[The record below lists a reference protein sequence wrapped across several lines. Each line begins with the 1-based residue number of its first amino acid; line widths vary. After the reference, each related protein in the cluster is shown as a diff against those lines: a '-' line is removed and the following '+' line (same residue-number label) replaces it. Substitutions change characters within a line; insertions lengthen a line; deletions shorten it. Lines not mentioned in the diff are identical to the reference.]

1 MSATAYH
8 MVHYREFKPT
18 GLPGDASLEG
28 LVRQSLSGTGP
39 SGLPRW
45 EAINDRLMP
54 LETDVEFELVLNR
67 VADLSSA
74 VFGEMCLVHSKGLQ
88 ALLQMKAKK
97 HQLSTLTLAE
107 IYELLES
114 GAPEGTKY
122 IRGLSYFLVIG
133 NHFFF
138 IRTQSLNEAHV
149 QTYID
154 WLLRTD
160 PKVVPQGA
168 TTLLEARI
176 DPSISAKDIGEIKAL
191 RVSGPNFPQMSVA
204 PASPA
209 QEKERTTTR
218 KVADKFVQFEKAF
231 AVAKTILGET
241 EAIALAES
249 LGPQERLVVD
259 AQFKVK
265 GKRTEQSRAKLK
277 ELAKSLDTM
286 TEGKITVE
294 GRNGKLID
302 KNLVL
307 RTNMPF
313 SVDQHGSVLLD
324 FDNVADQ
331 LQKVYGRF
339 VEDELIE
346 A

>member
-1 MSATAYH
+1 
-8 MVHYREFKPT
+8 MVHYREFQPT
-18 GLPGDASLEG
+18 GVTAGASLEVF
-28 LVRQSLSGTGP
+28 VRKALSGKGP

-45 EAINDRLMP
+45 EAINDRLMT
-54 LETDVEFELVLNR
+54 LETDAEFELVLNR

-88 ALLQMKAKK
+88 TLLQMKAKK

-107 IYELLES
+107 IYDLLES

-122 IRGLSYFLVIG
+122 IRGLCYFLAIG
-133 NHFFF
+133 DHFFF
-138 IRTQSLNEAHV
+138 IRTQALNENHIQAYV
-149 QTYID
+149 D

-160 PKVVPQGA
+160 PKLVPA
-168 TTLLEARI
+168 EAVTPLEARI
-176 DPSISAKDIGEIKAL
+176 DPSISPKDIGEIKAL
-191 RVSGPNFPQMSVA
+191 RISGPSFPQMSVA
-204 PASPA
+204 PANDV
-209 QEKERTTTR
+209 QEKERATTR
-218 KVADKFVQFEKAF
+218 KIADRFVQFERAF

-241 EAIALAES
+241 EATALAES
-249 LGPQERLVVD
+249 LGPAERLVVD
-259 AQFKVK
+259 AQIKVR
-265 GKRTEQSRAKLK
+265 GTRTEKSKAKLK
-277 ELAKSLDTM
+277 ELAKSLDTI

-294 GRNGKLID
+294 GKDGKVID
-302 KNLVL
+302 KSLVL

-313 SVDQHGSVLLD
+313 LVDKHGSALLD

-339 VEDELIE
+339 VEDKLIE